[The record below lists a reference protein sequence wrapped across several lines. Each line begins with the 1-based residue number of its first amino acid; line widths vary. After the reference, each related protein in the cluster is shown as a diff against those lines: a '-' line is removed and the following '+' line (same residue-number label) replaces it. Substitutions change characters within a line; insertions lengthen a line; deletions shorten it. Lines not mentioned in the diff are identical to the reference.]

1 MKKKKIK
8 ITKKEVISIMDD
20 ALRQMYDAYE
30 DDCEDKETKD
40 LLLKIDYIFNN
51 YEDWL
56 KLEEIVG
63 K

>member
-1 MKKKKIK
+1 MKKFEISRQ
-8 ITKKEVISIMDD
+8 EVISIMDD

-30 DDCEDKETKD
+30 DDCEDKETEE
-40 LLLKIDYIFNN
+40 LLLKIEYIFNN

-56 KLEEIVG
+56 KFEGIVG